1 MTANFKIAGVIES
14 GALEAA
20 VVEQKAAGLDQIDPD
35 PEAGGQPEQRTG
47 ILRDVRLEQGEAQ
60 STTPRRYSR
69 AGSQALPDTVYRR
82 RSILDLV
89 PIYAAVCHIV
99 RSPQPYSL
107 PRRADGCADYE
118 V

>member
-1 MTANFKIAGVIES
+1 MTANFKIASVIEG

-20 VVEQKAAGLDQIDPD
+20 VVEQKAAWLDQVDRNSQ
-35 PEAGGQPEQRTG
+35 ASRQPEERTG
-47 ILRDVRLEQGEAQ
+47 VLRDVRLEQGEAQ
-60 STTPRRYSR
+60 ATTPGRYSR

-82 RSILDLV
+82 RSVLDLV

-99 RSPQPYSL
+99 SCPQPYSL